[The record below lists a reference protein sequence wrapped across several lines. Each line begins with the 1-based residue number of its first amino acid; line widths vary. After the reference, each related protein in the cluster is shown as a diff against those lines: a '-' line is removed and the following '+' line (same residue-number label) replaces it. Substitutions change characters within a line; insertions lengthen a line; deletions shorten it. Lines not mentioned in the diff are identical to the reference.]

1 MRIAFKTFGC
11 KANSLDTDS
20 LFAEAAARGHQIV
33 EESAPA
39 DAYIIN
45 SCTVTHAADRDARLS
60 ALKFK
65 RHNPEGLVGVVGCY
79 GQVGKDEILEIGEV
93 DVVLG
98 TANKLRVFDHLEQA
112 LGGQPLERDQVEK
125 AAGFLPSH
133 FPGSRNS
140 RASVKIQDGCN
151 FKCSFCIIPEA
162 RGRSRSLDLDTVL
175 RQVQDAY
182 AQGFAE
188 VVLTGIHLA
197 HYGWDKGTDLMQL
210 LERLLAE
217 PEGPR
222 IRLSTLDP
230 FELPDALIALIGREK
245 RLCPHFHIALQ
256 SGSDEVLKGM
266 RRIYKAHEFVDV
278 TQKIQAIAPY
288 TFIGVDVI
296 VGFPGETEEAFQE
309 TVSVLEKSFWT
320 KLHVFPFSARRGTRA
335 ETLPDPVDAATKAER
350 SRILREMSDR
360 RLEGFLASQV
370 GTVHAVILEKPSEKF
385 PGLWQ
390 GHTANYLATLSEP
403 GGAGDKAVVYSQVTG
418 VRGQRLITRP
428 FLGEAVVAKR
438 NPPPPSSLI
447 VEMLSSAESQNRI
460 GALGAAAALI
470 REARRIRHE

>member
-20 LFAEAAARGHQIV
+20 LFAEATARGHSIV
-33 EESAPA
+33 DESAPA

-60 ALKFK
+60 ALRFK

-79 GQVGKDEILEIGEV
+79 GQVGKEEILEIGEV

-98 TANKLRVFDHLEQA
+98 TANKTRVFDYLEQA
-112 LGGQPLERDQVEK
+112 RVGEAPARDQVEK
-125 AAGFLPSH
+125 AAGFLPSE

-162 RGRSRSLDLDTVL
+162 RGRSRSLDLDTVT
-175 RQVQDAY
+175 RQVKEAY
-182 AQGFAE
+182 AQGFQE

-197 HYGWDKGTDLMQL
+197 HYGWDKGTDLMKL

-217 PEGPR
+217 PQGPR

-230 FELPDALIALIGREK
+230 FELPDSLIALVAREK

-266 RRIYKAHEFVDV
+266 RRIYKAQEFIDV
-278 TQKIQAIAPY
+278 TQKIKAVAPY

-296 VGFPGETEEAFQE
+296 VGFPGETPEAFQQ
-309 TVSVLEKSFWT
+309 TVDVLEKSFWT

-335 ETLPDPVDAATKAER
+335 ETLPDPVDAADKAER

-360 RLEGFLASQV
+360 RLQAFLESQV
-370 GTVHAVILEKPSEKF
+370 GTVHEVILEKPSEKF

-403 GGAGDKAVVYSQVTG
+403 GRGENKGIVQSKVTG
-418 VRGQRLITRP
+418 VRGERILTQP
-428 FLGEAVVAKR
+428 FAPTVAT
-438 NPPPPSSLI
+438 
-447 VEMLSSAESQNRI
+447 
-460 GALGAAAALI
+460 ALGVLKYPSGKTQTPPQ
-470 REARRIRHE
+470 RNSLV